1 MNKMFKQILIFVIT
15 CILMINYIS
24 LAAVVSDND
33 GSAFITKSEYD
44 SLKNNFQSQL
54 DSYNTSIDSKIDSA
68 IASYLA
74 GIKAELTSELTNIY
88 DILGGS
94 NIKFGKIANF
104 TTPTEPITGWACY
117 FINCWRS
124 GFCAL
129 YPGAGYGAIKDP
141 SSSYW
146 WTVGSSTSSNRG
158 DGQRGCFITYDLDNS
173 KKYLSKYKYAI
184 LEAVYVGGWY
194 RYGEHVNS
202 VQSYPFGTSPTVL
215 GESCTV
221 GTYSLVDSYNA
232 YYRVY
237 HVTNSDGECNIDLS
251 TWTSAWDMDTT
262 ANKYFI
268 DNEEYNKP
276 SAYRVADQDRIIT
289 GDTATTTAVSGT
301 ATRAGTC
308 NGSISFTDIRVYGWK
323 YDNYGT
329 SSLQT
334 YSNLIPGFYKGKR
347 YENKLYGGVQFFTT
361 GNKDGKIKITDL
373 KFTRYIKS
381 GTTVTTDGDVYFAI
395 NSSAFANSTDLAGD
409 IKLTKKSD
417 AVTLDVE
424 SQNLYKVP
432 AKQNVSI
439 EFEAK
444 ANTTYYI
451 KCQYQKAVTT
461 SNYSYCGISDGAKIT
476 ITVEQ

>member
-1 MNKMFKQILIFVIT
+1 MNRIFKQILIFAIMCV
-15 CILMINYIS
+15 LMINSIS
-24 LAAVVSDND
+24 VAAVVSDND

-54 DSYNTSIDSKIDSA
+54 DGYNTSIDSKIDSA

-74 GIKAELTSELTNIY
+74 GIKTELTSQLTNIY
-88 DILGGS
+88 DMLGGS

-104 TTPTEPITGWACY
+104 TTPTEPITGWSYY
-117 FINCWRS
+117 FIDCWRA
-124 GFCAL
+124 GYCAL
-129 YPGAGYGAIKDP
+129 YPGAGYTAIKNPDN
-141 SSSYW
+141 SAW
-146 WTVGSSTSSNRG
+146 WTAGSSTSPGRG

-184 LEAVYVGGWY
+184 LEAIYVGGWY
-194 RYGEHVNS
+194 RVVEHVNS

-215 GESCTV
+215 GESCSV
-221 GTYSLVDSYNA
+221 GTNSLVDSYNA

-251 TWTSAWDMDTT
+251 TWTSAWDMDT
-262 ANKYFI
+262 AADKYFI
-268 DNEEYNKP
+268 DNEEYNMP
-276 SAYRVADQDRIIT
+276 SEYRIADQDRIIT

-301 ATRAGTC
+301 ATRGGTC

-334 YSNLIPGFYKGKR
+334 YSNLVPGFYKEKK

-361 GNKDGKIKITDL
+361 GNKDGKVKISNL
-373 KFTRYIKS
+373 KFTRHIKS
-381 GTTVTTDGDVYFAI
+381 GGSISTDGDVYFAI
-395 NSSAFANSTDLAGD
+395 NSSAFTNSTNLSGD
-409 IKLTKKSD
+409 VKLTKKPD
-417 AVTLDVE
+417 TVVLDVE
-424 SQNLYKVP
+424 AQNLYKVP
-432 AKQNVSI
+432 AKQEVSI
-439 EFEAK
+439 EFDAK
-444 ANTTYYI
+444 ANTTYFI
-451 KCQYQKAVTT
+451 KCQYQKAATR
-461 SNYSYCGISDGAKIT
+461 SNFNWCGIDDGAKIS